1 MSQQKNTL
9 GVGMAFMATIFFI
22 FGFVTTFNI
31 TLSAKVKEVFQ
42 LSEFMAQLVNGVFFF
57 TYFLLSFVCGTI
69 IKKIGYKM
77 GVIMGLFMVGI
88 GSFLFFPAANIPSYP
103 FFLIAIFIMASGVV
117 FLQTA
122 ANPYVAVLGAPET
135 SSGRL
140 NLAQALNSIGTTIAP
155 LLLSVFVFTS
165 AASAMGAKAVQ
176 VPFLIIGTIVIL
188 IGIGIFFLRLPEI
201 STQGGEKKKSV
212 WKYPHVILG
221 AIGIFC
227 YVGAEVGTAAMIV
240 PYLTAPHL
248 GGLTTAIAAKYAA
261 IYWGGAMIGRFFGS
275 IMLSKIS
282 DNTKKY
288 TYVALV
294 LLFAFIAGWYI
305 TGYSINDGLIFLG
318 ISAVNFLAMLLGRSR
333 TSITLA
339 VFAVIAAILEL
350 VTMGSSGMVALW
362 AVISIGF
369 FNSVMFP
376 NIFALSVD
384 GLDNSEMSMASG
396 IINTLIVGGAVVP
409 VLMGVITDSVG
420 VRWAFILPVFC
431 YAYITY
437 FALVGSK
444 RR

>member
-1 MSQQKNTL
+1 MTQQKNTL
-9 GVGMAFMATIFFI
+9 AVGMTFMSMIFFI

-57 TYFLLSFVCGTI
+57 TYFLLSFASGSI

-77 GVIMGLFMVGI
+77 GVILGLFGVGI
-88 GSFLFFPAANIPSYP
+88 GSYLFFPAANIPSYP

-122 ANPYVAVLGAPET
+122 ANPYVAALGSAAT
-135 SSGRL
+135 ASGRL
-140 NLAQALNSIGTTIAP
+140 NLTQALNSIGTTIAP
-155 LLLSVFVFTS
+155 LILSVFVFT
-165 AASAMGAKAVQ
+165 AAGTAMGAKAVQ
-176 VPFLIIGTIVIL
+176 IPFLVIGTLVIL
-188 IGIGIFFLRLPEI
+188 IGIGILFLKLPEI
-201 STQGGEKKKSV
+201 STQGEQKKSI
-212 WKYPHVILG
+212 WKYPHVVLG
-221 AIGIFC
+221 AFGIFF

-240 PYLTAPHL
+240 PYLTDPGL

-275 IMLSKIS
+275 IMLSNIS
-282 DNTKKY
+282 DNSRKY
-288 TYVALV
+288 TYVLLV
-294 LLFAFIAGWYI
+294 LAFAFVAGWYI
-305 TGYSINDGLIFLG
+305 TELSVRDGLIFMG
-318 ISAVNFLAMLLGRSR
+318 ISAASFLAMQLGRSR

-339 VFAVIAAILEL
+339 VFAAIAALLEF
-350 VTMGSSGMVALW
+350 VTMGSTGLVAMW

-384 GLDNSEMSMASG
+384 GLDKSEMSMASG
-396 IINTLIVGGAVVP
+396 VINTLIVGGAIIP
-409 VLMGVITDSVG
+409 VLMGVIADNWSV
-420 VRWAFILPVFC
+420 RYAFVLPVVC
-431 YAYITY
+431 YVYIIF

-444 RR
+444 HR

>member
-1 MSQQKNTL
+1 MTQQKNTL
-9 GVGMAFMATIFFI
+9 AVGMTFMSMIFFI

-57 TYFLLSFVCGTI
+57 TYFLLSFASGSI

-77 GVIMGLFMVGI
+77 GVILGLFGVGV
-88 GSFLFFPAANIPSYP
+88 GSYLFFPAANIPSYP

-122 ANPYVAVLGAPET
+122 ANPYVAALGSAAT
-135 SSGRL
+135 ASGRL
-140 NLAQALNSIGTTIAP
+140 NLTQALNSIGTTIAP
-155 LLLSVFVFTS
+155 LILSVFVFT
-165 AASAMGAKAVQ
+165 AAGTAMGAKAVQ
-176 VPFLIIGTIVIL
+176 IPFLVIGTLVIL
-188 IGIGIFFLRLPEI
+188 IGIGILFLKLPEI
-201 STQGGEKKKSV
+201 STQGEQKKSI
-212 WKYPHVILG
+212 WKYPHVLLG
-221 AIGIFC
+221 AFGIFF

-240 PYLTAPHL
+240 PYLTDPDL

-275 IMLSKIS
+275 IMLSNIS
-282 DNTKKY
+282 DNSKKY
-288 TYVALV
+288 TYVLLV
-294 LLFAFIAGWYI
+294 LVFAFVAGWYI
-305 TGYSINDGLIFLG
+305 TELSVRDGLIFMG
-318 ISAVNFLAMLLGRSR
+318 ISAASFLAMQLGRSR

-339 VFAVIAAILEL
+339 VFAAIAALLEF
-350 VTMGSSGMVALW
+350 VTMGSTGLVAMW

-384 GLDNSEMSMASG
+384 GLDKSEMSMASG
-396 IINTLIVGGAVVP
+396 VINTLIVGGAVIP
-409 VLMGVITDSVG
+409 VLMGVIADNWSV
-420 VRWAFILPVFC
+420 RYAFVLPVIC
-431 YAYITY
+431 YVYIIF

-444 RR
+444 HS